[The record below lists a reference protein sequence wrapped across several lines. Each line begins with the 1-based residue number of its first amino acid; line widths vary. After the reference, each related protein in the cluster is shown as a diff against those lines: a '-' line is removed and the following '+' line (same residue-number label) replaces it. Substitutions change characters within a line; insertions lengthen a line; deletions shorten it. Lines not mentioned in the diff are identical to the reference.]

1 MTDHPISFYRPY
13 KCNKCGQGFYR
24 NNILKDHVS
33 RCEAKEV
40 SIDNEQ
46 LVEISQ
52 GPASL
57 QTSNSDSKKSEIKL
71 IGKTEILA
79 KKTACSSRHVNHS
92 EDNRPEGGAPSEYL
106 SCDEPKSSG
115 TNYQLNMAQVSLGH
129 PCAPTY
135 KKQNSN
141 LYFHS

>member
-24 NNILKDHVS
+24 NNILKDHMS

-40 SIDNEQ
+40 SVDTEQ
-46 LVEISQ
+46 QVEIPQ
-52 GPASL
+52 DPASL
-57 QTSNSDSKKSEIKL
+57 QMSNSDSKKSEIKL
-71 IGKTEILA
+71 ICKTEILA
-79 KKTACSSRHVNHS
+79 KKTACSSRHANHS
-92 EDNRPEGGAPSEYL
+92 EDNRPEGGAPSEDL

-115 TNYQLNMAQVSLGH
+115 SNYQLNIAQVSLGH
-129 PCAPTY
+129 PSAPTY
-135 KKQNSN
+135 KKQKFN